1 MTCKIITIIKGVS
14 TMVSIGTIIGLCI
27 FVSIAVLDQISIQ
40 IGPYS
45 PIFGGA
51 FTGLLMG
58 DLKTGL
64 IVGATL
70 QLMTLGV
77 ATYGGSTV
85 PDFLTGS
92 IMGTAYAIIA
102 GKGAEYGIG
111 LAVPIG
117 LLLTQL
123 DILARM
129 ANVFFQHRADRF
141 AEEGNYKGVERQ
153 NVWGIIPWVLSR
165 VIPVAVGLYF
175 GQVVVVTINEFIPQW
190 FMLGLK
196 SAGMIL
202 PAMGIAIL
210 MRYLPLKSYWPF
222 LIIGFV
228 FMAYFSKTFSIL
240 GVALIGLA
248 MAGLYMKFGTKET
261 NNNVPITPVVSLGER
276 DETSTT
282 NMYEDEEVE
291 IDD

>member
-1 MTCKIITIIKGVS
+1 
-14 TMVSIGTIIGLCI
+14 MVSGVIIFALSLYVAIG
-27 FVSIAVLDQISIQ
+27 VLDQISIQ

-45 PIFGGA
+45 PLFGGA
-51 FTGLLMG
+51 VTGLIMG

-92 IMGTAYAIIA
+92 IMGTAYAIMA

-129 ANVFFQHRADRF
+129 TNIFFQHRADRF
-141 AEEGNYKGVERQ
+141 AEQGNYKGVERQ
-153 NVWGIIPWVLSR
+153 NIWGMFPWMLSR
-165 VIPVAVGLYF
+165 VIPVVVGLVF
-175 GQVVVVTINEFIPQW
+175 GQTVVNAINSFIPQW

-196 SAGMIL
+196 AAGMIL

-210 MRYLPLKSYWPF
+210 MHYLPLKTFWPF
-222 LIIGFV
+222 FIIGFV
-228 FMAYFSKTFSIL
+228 FMAYFSKNFTIL
-240 GVALIGLA
+240 GVSLIGLA
-248 MAGLYMKFGTKET
+248 MAGLYMMFGTKNEAT
-261 NNNVPITPVVSLGER
+261 ATAPAPAKATASP
-276 DETSTT
+276 DSTQGST
-282 NMYEDEEVE
+282 GKLYVTEVNLYADEEVE
-291 IDD
+291 IND